1 MRVRPF
7 WIEAK
12 ISGRQTE
19 LKGGTSS
26 KDGKHEILISQR
38 NDGEIETPFKVLQ
51 YTQEID
57 GKLCCITR
65 VFYLD
70 ELIKEHVTEY

>member
-26 KDGKHEILISQR
+26 KVGKHEILISQR
-38 NDGEIETPFKVLQ
+38 NEGEIETPFTVLQ

-57 GKLCCITR
+57 GKLCCITK
-65 VFYLD
+65 VFYFE
-70 ELIKEHVTEY
+70 ELIKEHITEY

>member
-26 KDGKHEILISQR
+26 KVGNHEILISQR
-38 NDGEIETPFKVLQ
+38 NEGEIETPFTVLQ

-57 GKLCCITR
+57 GKLCCITK
-65 VFYLD
+65 VFYFE
-70 ELIKEHVTEY
+70 ELIKEHITEY